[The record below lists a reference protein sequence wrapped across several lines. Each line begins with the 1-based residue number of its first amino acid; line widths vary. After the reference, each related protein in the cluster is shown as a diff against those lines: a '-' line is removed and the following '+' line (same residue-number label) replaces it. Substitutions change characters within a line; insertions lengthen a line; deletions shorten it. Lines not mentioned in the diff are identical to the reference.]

1 MPADNPTL
9 DYPLPDAIRV
19 SLIVTQTLEELGI
32 PYLIGGSVA
41 SIIHGEPRL
50 TNDIDLVADI
60 KEEQI
65 PQLAA
70 CRRTTKNQQ
79 VTDRQVLVSH

>member
-1 MPADNPTL
+1 MPADNTTL

-19 SLIVTQTLEELGI
+19 SLVVTRTLEELGI

-65 PQLAA
+65 PQLVSALE
-70 CRRTTKNQQ
+70 
-79 VTDRQVLVSH
+79 TDFYIRVVVPLDSTN